1 MRTSTLAAWIILGVS
16 LALMVAS
23 ARGDSAI
30 VDELA
35 HIPAGF
41 GYVTRGDYRLNP
53 EHPPLIKVLA
63 ALSADMAVRPHFPT
77 DTQSWQNDVNGQWT
91 QGGIFLYGS
100 GNDADRIIFWSR
112 LPLMILAVVF
122 GWILFAW
129 TRREFGGTAA
139 LLTLAFFAFSPTL
152 LAHAR
157 FVTTDVGA
165 AFGFFI
171 GITGFI
177 AFLRRPTWRTILI
190 AGILCGIA
198 ELLKFSLVLLV
209 PMYAALIAGWV
220 WAMPHTETRERLRVA
235 LRVTAQTL
243 LIGAVGIL
251 VIWMAYFP
259 LVRHYP
265 PERQARDAEFLLG
278 SYGFRPAVN
287 LDLALIR
294 NPVTRPLG
302 QYVLG
307 VLMVQQRSA
316 GGNTN
321 FFLGKVSGIG
331 SHWYFPLM
339 YLLKEPLALHILTL
353 IALMAG
359 AARIRVGAGGEP
371 PARRIRRWIAGHF
384 AEFACLVVIAV
395 YWAISVKSP
404 LNIGVRHVLPTFPF
418 IYILV
423 SVSVARWLAPDLHG
437 TQARTSRNLPEILG
451 IVWRRYIAV
460 IPRYAVVG
468 VLVIWLVAGTVIAY
482 PRFLSYYNEL
492 AGGSSNGWRIAVD
505 SNYDWGQD
513 LKRLTQYANDNH
525 IPKISLDYFG
535 GADPRYYLGDRFEP
549 WWSSRGP
556 AHGWFAISA
565 SFRQGA
571 FGTPAP
577 GFTRKPEN
585 SYLWLR
591 PYAPVARVGDSIFV
605 YNLP

>member
-1 MRTSTLAAWIILGVS
+1 
-16 LALMVAS
+16 
-23 ARGDSAI
+23 
-30 VDELA
+30 
-35 HIPAGF
+35 
-41 GYVTRGDYRLNP
+41 
-53 EHPPLIKVLA
+53 
-63 ALSADMAVRPHFPT
+63 
-77 DTQSWQNDVNGQWT
+77 
-91 QGGIFLYGS
+91 
-100 GNDADRIIFWSR
+100 
-112 LPLMILAVVF
+112 
-122 GWILFAW
+122 
-129 TRREFGGTAA
+129 
-139 LLTLAFFAFSPTL
+139 
-152 LAHAR
+152 
-157 FVTTDVGA
+157 
-165 AFGFFI
+165 
-171 GITGFI
+171 
-177 AFLRRPTWRTILI
+177 
-190 AGILCGIA
+190 
-198 ELLKFSLVLLV
+198 
-209 PMYAALIAGWV
+209 
-220 WAMPHTETRERLRVA
+220 
-235 LRVTAQTL
+235 
-243 LIGAVGIL
+243 
-251 VIWMAYFP
+251 
-259 LVRHYP
+259 
-265 PERQARDAEFLLG
+265 
-278 SYGFRPAVN
+278 
-287 LDLALIR
+287 
-294 NPVTRPLG
+294 
-302 QYVLG
+302 
-307 VLMVQQRSA
+307 MVQQRSA